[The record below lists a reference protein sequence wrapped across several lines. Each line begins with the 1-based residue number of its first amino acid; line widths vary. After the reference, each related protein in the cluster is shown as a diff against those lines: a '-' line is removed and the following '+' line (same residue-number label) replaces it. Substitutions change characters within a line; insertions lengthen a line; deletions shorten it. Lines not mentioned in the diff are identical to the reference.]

1 MLQRLLQRKLL
12 LRSLRQ
18 RKLKELLASL
28 YRK

>member
-28 YRK
+28 NRK